1 MGDMHNLFGRVN
13 EMRIFLDED
22 ENRGYY
28 VEKIIGGN
36 TIGNVL
42 ALTQWEKSEPARRM
56 KAQIDTAIKEDRL
69 KQNEGMR
76 LLDSYEQA
84 LEGYTY
90 LNCFGPSPAE
100 QKL

>member
-13 EMRIFLDED
+13 EMCI
-22 ENRGYY
+22 
-28 VEKIIGGN
+28 
-36 TIGNVL
+36 
-42 ALTQWEKSEPARRM
+42 
-56 KAQIDTAIKEDRL
+56 
-69 KQNEGMR
+69 

-100 QKL
+100 QRL